1 MRNFILLF
9 LLCIGISSFGQD
21 DYSDENENTYEY
33 VDYGTEIIEER
44 SFDEDLKSKYNGLEF
59 LYTETKPEKPKP
71 EKDDKLSRD
80 FFNALVGFL
89 STVFPYLLA
98 LIVVIIIVKSVL
110 AGNADFWRFKKK
122 KIDKTPLVIT
132 QEEEENIH
140 ETDYKKLLRLAIDA
154 KDYRKATRYYYLLLL
169 KKMNEK
175 ELITYDKDKTN
186 SEYVFD
192 LQKLELRKQFSYLL
206 YIYDYVWYGEF
217 KVDELNFKTIEN
229 EYESFFK
236 LL

>member
-1 MRNFILLF
+1 MLN
-9 LLCIGISSFGQD
+9 
-21 DYSDENENTYEY
+21 
-33 VDYGTEIIEER
+33 
-44 SFDEDLKSKYNGLEF
+44 
-59 LYTETKPEKPKP
+59 
-71 EKDDKLSRD
+71 
-80 FFNALVGFL
+80 
-89 STVFPYLLA
+89 
-98 LIVVIIIVKSVL
+98 
-110 AGNADFWRFKKK
+110 
-122 KIDKTPLVIT
+122 
-132 QEEEENIH
+132 
-140 ETDYKKLLRLAIDA
+140 
-154 KDYRKATRYYYLLLL
+154 DYRKATRYYYLLLL
-169 KKMNEK
+169 KRMNEK